1 MNYFLYDTLLSMFNI
16 IIPMCILMFLSL
28 FYIRYIRLSK
38 YKELN
43 TRKKDTVD
51 FCFRDKTNY
60 EKFIY
65 LAETSD
71 FNKYNHNIENS
82 EAEILS
88 ILTTFDKISIA
99 LNNNVFDEK
108 IIIEYYGKYFVQFY
122 SIFRYFI
129 LKRRESSRNPEL
141 FIEYEK
147 LARRWFENSEYIGGG
162 MYER

>member
-1 MNYFLYDTLLSMFNI
+1 M
-16 IIPMCILMFLSL
+16 
-28 FYIRYIRLSK
+28 
-38 YKELN
+38 
-43 TRKKDTVD
+43 
-51 FCFRDKTNY
+51 
-60 EKFIY
+60 Y

-71 FNKYNHNIENS
+71 FNKYNHNIKNS

-99 LNNNVFDEK
+99 LKNNVFDEK
-108 IIIEYYGKYFVQFY
+108 IIIDYYGKYFVHFY